1 MKYCKTKT
9 LKETSFNKKLEFDI
23 YVGIIGQKGN
33 RKLNA
38 LRKITNCM
46 KLPKYRILM
55 NAFFYDKT

>member
-1 MKYCKTKT
+1 MKYCKKKT
-9 LKETSFNKKLEFDI
+9 LKEINFNKKLKFDI

-55 NAFFYDKT
+55 NAFFYDET